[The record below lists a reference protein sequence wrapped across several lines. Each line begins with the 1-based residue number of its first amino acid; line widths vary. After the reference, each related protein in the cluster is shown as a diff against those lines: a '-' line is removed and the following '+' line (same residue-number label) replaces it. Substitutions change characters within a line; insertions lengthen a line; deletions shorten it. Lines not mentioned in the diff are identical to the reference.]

1 MLKIGSLLGDRY
13 RVLHDVGRGGSG
25 HVYLVLNERAG
36 KQWAAK
42 EIPKKGE
49 GKQGAYKNGLIAD
62 AEMLKKL
69 HHPNIPSIVDVLE
82 ENDMYY
88 ILMDYVEG
96 VTLKEVI
103 LTQGPQSQEDVVKWA
118 LQLCDVFIYLHSLTP
133 KIIYRDTKPANIM
146 LKPNGDI
153 ALIDFGSAREY
164 KPNQENDTTAL
175 GSRGYAA
182 PEQYEGVLGQTD
194 ERTDIYNLGV
204 TMYHLLT
211 GHNPGQPPYDIY
223 PIRHWN
229 ASLSSGLEQIIL
241 TCTQANPQKRYQN
254 ASDLKYALEHYR
266 ELDEDRKQAKK
277 KKMTT
282 GVIFLAIGLFFL
294 LGSLFVNREAV
305 RKRNSGYEMMIR
317 NAQLATSDEKQIEM
331 YEQAINLQP
340 ERLEA
345 YQEVLEKVFLK
356 DDVLGKEEADALTK
370 ILNTYGNG
378 KTMNEQVL
386 QTRPEYDI
394 FSYEAG
400 IAYYYYYEGTG
411 NKAMSQSWL
420 ETAAESK
427 NLSKE
432 QKERAKRLAK
442 IAGYY
447 NQLGKANLAGDTVVS
462 YADYWNDLDALT
474 QDDIVAIDNAKT
486 ACVTYQELSY
496 QIRMHA
502 IDFKKAGIEKQ
513 QLLEKMDEITTHLAN
528 DFTIQDQETY
538 QSIIDAIQTNMDG
551 ATESIKIA
559 YEGQEG

>member
-194 ERTDIYNLGV
+194 ERTDI
-204 TMYHLLT
+204 
-211 GHNPGQPPYDIY
+211 
-223 PIRHWN
+223 
-229 ASLSSGLEQIIL
+229 
-241 TCTQANPQKRYQN
+241 
-254 ASDLKYALEHYR
+254 
-266 ELDEDRKQAKK
+266 
-277 KKMTT
+277 
-282 GVIFLAIGLFFL
+282 
-294 LGSLFVNREAV
+294 
-305 RKRNSGYEMMIR
+305 
-317 NAQLATSDEKQIEM
+317 
-331 YEQAINLQP
+331 
-340 ERLEA
+340 
-345 YQEVLEKVFLK
+345 
-356 DDVLGKEEADALTK
+356 
-370 ILNTYGNG
+370 
-378 KTMNEQVL
+378 
-386 QTRPEYDI
+386 
-394 FSYEAG
+394 
-400 IAYYYYYEGTG
+400 
-411 NKAMSQSWL
+411 
-420 ETAAESK
+420 
-427 NLSKE
+427 
-432 QKERAKRLAK
+432 
-442 IAGYY
+442 
-447 NQLGKANLAGDTVVS
+447 
-462 YADYWNDLDALT
+462 
-474 QDDIVAIDNAKT
+474 
-486 ACVTYQELSY
+486 
-496 QIRMHA
+496 
-502 IDFKKAGIEKQ
+502 
-513 QLLEKMDEITTHLAN
+513 
-528 DFTIQDQETY
+528 
-538 QSIIDAIQTNMDG
+538 
-551 ATESIKIA
+551 
-559 YEGQEG
+559 